1 MSADLDDLRTL
12 QQALTDYDAGVI
24 NGAELGGALLT
35 VREAVTALV
44 SEKLKASECD
54 FCHGAKVVHC
64 GQCSGR
70 GYRGYE
76 SDPSYCGFCRRSGN
90 IPCLGCS

>member
-1 MSADLDDLRTL
+1 ML
-12 QQALTDYDAGVI
+12 I
-24 NGAELGGALLT
+24 
-35 VREAVTALV
+35 

-54 FCHGAKVVHC
+54 FCHGAKVVSC

-76 SDPSYCGFCRRSGN
+76 SDPSYCGFCRRSGK